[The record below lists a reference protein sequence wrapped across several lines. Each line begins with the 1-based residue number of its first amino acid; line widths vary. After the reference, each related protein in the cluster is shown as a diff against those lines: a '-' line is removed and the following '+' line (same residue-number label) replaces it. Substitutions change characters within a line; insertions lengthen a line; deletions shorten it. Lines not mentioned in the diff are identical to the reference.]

1 MKRYEITDTQWK
13 AIKDFLPGKSTDVG
27 RTAKDNR
34 LFINAVLWI
43 LRSGARWA
51 DLPIRYGK
59 YKSVHKRF
67 TRWSL
72 KGVWDKV
79 FDARFQ
85 VQSATPSPWV
95 LASSK
100 KTS

>member
-51 DLPIRYGK
+51 DLP
-59 YKSVHKRF
+59 
-67 TRWSL
+67 L
-72 KGVWDKV
+72 
-79 FDARFQ
+79 Q
-85 VQSATPSPWV
+85 ATS
-95 LASSK
+95 
-100 KTS
+100 